1 MLNSFIS
8 FLSGIGA
15 FVLATFLEAV
25 PFLLLGS
32 LISSVVHVYVPD
44 HFFSGIAR
52 RSGFFGVLIGLCG
65 GLVFP
70 TCECGV
76 VPVVKR
82 LILRGLPPKTAV
94 TYMLAAPV
102 INPLVIAATW
112 TAFRG
117 DLRMVVARV
126 ITTAIIAVAAGLSID
141 AAASRGFR
149 IMKEDDPFPG
159 DDGHSSCESCVL
171 HAGECRIVTVL
182 THTSGEFFTMGSY
195 FLLGAFAAA
204 LVKMFLPQ
212 EVLIFFSNDTA
223 ASILVM
229 MALAVL
235 LSVCSETDAF
245 VANSL
250 SFLPLASR
258 LSFIT
263 LGPMVDIKLILMY
276 LATFS
281 RTTNRILFILPPLA
295 VFLFSLVF
303 HVLTGGI

>member
-1 MLNSFIS
+1 M
-8 FLSGIGA
+8 
-15 FVLATFLEAV
+15 
-25 PFLLLGS
+25 
-32 LISSVVHVYVPD
+32 
-44 HFFSGIAR
+44 
-52 RSGFFGVLIGLCG
+52 GVLIGLFG

-76 VPVVKR
+76 VPIVKR
-82 LILRGLPPKTAV
+82 LLGRGLPPRTAI

-102 INPLVIAATW
+102 INPIVIASTW

-117 DLRMVVARV
+117 DLRMVLARV
-126 ITTAIIAVAAGLSID
+126 GTVAFVAVLVGVIVD
-141 AAASRGFR
+141 ASGKRGNKVVKSDETHR
-149 IMKEDDPFPG
+149 G
-159 DDGHSSCESCVL
+159 DDCSTACEC
-171 HAGECRIVTVL
+171 GEDHPRQRRIVSVL
-182 THTSGEFFTMGSY
+182 THTTEEFFTMGSY

-212 EVLIFFSNDTA
+212 EVLLFFSKNSV

-235 LSVCSETDAF
+235 LSVCSEADAF

-250 SFLPLASR
+250 SFFPLASR

-276 LATFS
+276 RATFT
-281 RTTNRILFILPPLA
+281 RKTMLILIAVPPVA
-295 VFLFSLVF
+295 VFIISLVF
-303 HVLTGGI
+303 QYLVGGV